1 MFSAQLALP
10 LYTNNI
16 YKEITMSEPKKMERP
31 RTGRM
36 LAGVCAAIANYANI
50 DVTVVRVAYILLTL
64 FTAFSGIIVYFILML
79 IIPEEKNQFKI
90 EK

>member
-1 MFSAQLALP
+1 
-10 LYTNNI
+10 
-16 YKEITMSEPKKMERP
+16 MSDQKKMERP

-50 DVTVVRVAYILLTL
+50 DVTVVRVAYFLLTL
-64 FTAFSGIIVYFILML
+64 FTAFSGVIVYFILML

>member
-1 MFSAQLALP
+1 
-10 LYTNNI
+10 
-16 YKEITMSEPKKMERP
+16 MSDQKKLERP

-50 DVTVVRVAYILLTL
+50 DVTVVRVAYFLLTL
-64 FTAFSGIIVYFILML
+64 FTAFSGVIIYFILML

>member
-1 MFSAQLALP
+1 
-10 LYTNNI
+10 
-16 YKEITMSEPKKMERP
+16 MSDQKKLERP

-36 LAGVCAAIANYANI
+36 LAGVCAAIANYVNI
-50 DVTVVRVAYILLTL
+50 DVTVVRVAYFLLTL
-64 FTAFSGIIVYFILML
+64 FTAFSGVIIYFILML

>member
-1 MFSAQLALP
+1 
-10 LYTNNI
+10 
-16 YKEITMSEPKKMERP
+16 MSEPKKMERP

-50 DVTVVRVAYILLTL
+50 DVTVVRVAYFLLTL
-64 FTAFSGIIVYFILML
+64 FTAFSGVIVYFILML

>member
-1 MFSAQLALP
+1 
-10 LYTNNI
+10 
-16 YKEITMSEPKKMERP
+16 MSEPKKMERP

-50 DVTVVRVAYILLTL
+50 DVTVVRVAYFLLTL
-64 FTAFSGIIVYFILML
+64 FTAFSGIIIYFILML